1 MNSSVKALKKKL
13 CELYL
18 LNELG
23 TSNSAS
29 EMLKTRKQQK
39 FIIFSLLLPAVDP
52 TSQILEVNE
61 YI

>member
-1 MNSSVKALKKKL
+1 MNSAVKALKKKWF
-13 CELYL
+13 E
-18 LNELG
+18 LNEPG

-39 FIIFSLLLPAVDP
+39 FIILSLLLPAVDP
-52 TSQILEVNE
+52 TSQTLEVNE